1 MKNTKVYQNLILGV
15 LLSSCADSVLHD
27 RVALPGPGLVPAPNQ
42 TQTGQNM
49 DLPKTVENPTENT
62 KAATYQGMILTLKP
76 ADEIADEDP
85 FEILFPG
92 QARDAFSPEFQELNQ
107 EIKFRFEVSDV
118 KQEDS
123 SDGENVQYLTKVKL
137 IFKIYDKDKKKPL
150 ATRTFVNDGDFIFN
164 TDGEEDFMNG
174 RFKNSDSGGKAT
186 RFIVRNVKRVNSP
199 DEATSLENPWSG
211 TLSLVEGSDEYTF
224 GDISGLLS
232 APAKK

>member
-1 MKNTKVYQNLILGV
+1 MKNTKVYQNLILGI

-27 RVALPGPGLVPAPNQ
+27 RVALPGPAPVPAPNQ

-49 DLPKTVENPTENT
+49 DLPKAGETPAENT
-62 KAATYQGMILTLKP
+62 KAATYQGMTLTLNP
-76 ADEIADEDP
+76 TDEIADEDP

-92 QARDAFSPEFQELNQ
+92 QARDAFNPEFQELNQ

-118 KQEDS
+118 KEEVS
-123 SDGENVQYLTKVKL
+123 SDGQRLQYLTKVKL
-137 IFKIYDKDKKKPL
+137 IFKIYDKDKKKAL

-174 RFKNSDSGGKAT
+174 RFKNSDSSGKAT
-186 RFIVRNVKRVNSP
+186 RFVVRSVKRGHSP

-211 TLSLVEGSDEYTF
+211 NLSLVDGSDEYSF